1 MDGKYSLK
9 VTEILS
15 LANEEAL
22 RLGNNYIAPEHIFLG
37 MMRLGSGVAYEYLQD
52 KKVDLSK
59 IKHSIDSSLKTNE
72 EIAPGQFPMLK
83 NSEKILT
90 YSLLEARLAKKP
102 EADTEHLLLAFLKYD
117 NSMIY
122 GLLNNEYNI
131 SYVDVNKYL
140 GAGVTKM
147 SNETPNFSAS
157 GENSEEEDDK
167 FETSM
172 AGKDNYSSKTANT
185 TKSKSKTPA
194 LDSFGKD
201 LTEAA
206 AAGKLDPVVGRDAEI
221 ERVMQI
227 LTRRKKNNPV
237 LIGEPG
243 VGKTAIVEGL
253 ADRIVKRQAPHL
265 LLDKKIMSIDMG
277 SLVAG
282 TKYRGQFEE
291 RLKSIL
297 KELEEHPEIIAFIDE
312 IHTIIGAGATPGSL
326 DAANMMK
333 PALSRGTIQ
342 CIGTTTLNE
351 YRQSIEKDGA
361 LERRFQKII
370 INPTTKEE
378 TLDILK
384 NIKERYEYHHNVKY
398 SDEVLKAAVD
408 YADRYIT
415 DRSFPDKAIDI
426 IDEAG
431 SRSHLLT
438 VKVPSHIKELEE
450 QINELQ
456 KNKAEAV
463 LKEDFTL
470 ANEYKSQEA
479 EVNKTL
485 TAAKSEWE
493 KEMRKNSVEITTEH
507 IAEVVSMISN
517 VPVTRMV
524 EAEQEKLRKISQTL
538 KSKVIGQDASIDI
551 ISKCILR
558 NKMGLQDPNK
568 PIGSFIFLGPTGVG
582 KTYLTKVLG
591 EFMFNSKDS
600 IIRVDMSEF
609 MEKFTVSRL
618 IGSPPGYVGYEEG
631 GQLTEKVRRNPYS
644 IVLFDEIEKAHPDVF
659 NLLLQILDEGYITD
673 NLGRKIDFKNTI
685 IIMTSNVGSRQLKDF
700 GSGIGYSNIIR
711 TDDSAYA
718 RAQIQKSLEKTFSP
732 EFLNRIDEIL
742 YFEHLKKEDI
752 IKIVDIELMPV
763 MSRIQ
768 KAGYNINI
776 TDEAKAKL
784 ADEGY
789 HKQYGAR
796 PLKRVLQKYIDNA
809 VAEALVNGDKPL
821 GYCFDVILKD
831 GEIKMS

>member
-1 MDGKYSLK
+1 MEGKYSLK

-22 RLGNNYIAPEHIFLG
+22 RLGNNYIAPEHLFLG
-37 MMRLGSGVAYEYLQD
+37 LIRLNEGVAYDYLQS
-52 KKVDLSK
+52 KNVDINK
-59 IKHSIDSSLKTNE
+59 IKHTIDSNLRTNE
-72 EIAPGQFPMLK
+72 EVGEAQIPMLK

-90 YSLLEARLAKKP
+90 YSLLEARIAKKS
-102 EADTEHLLLAFLKYD
+102 EADTEHLLLALLKYD

-122 GLLNNEYNI
+122 GLLNSEYNI
-131 SYVDVNKYL
+131 TYTDVRNYL
-140 GAGVTKM
+140 GTGELKPASRPVD
-147 SNETPNFSAS
+147 FSAS
-157 GENSEEEDDK
+157 SENSEEEDDK

-172 AGKDNYSSKTANT
+172 AGKDNYSSKTTT

-201 LTEAA
+201 LTAAA

-384 NIKERYEYHHNVKY
+384 NLKERYEYHHNVKY

-415 DRSFPDKAIDI
+415 DRTFPDKAIDI

-438 VKVPSHIKELEE
+438 VKVPSHIKELEQ

-456 KNKAEAV
+456 KSKAEAV

-485 TAAKSEWE
+485 TVAKSEWE
-493 KEMRKNSVEITTEH
+493 KELRKNSVQITTEH

-551 ISKCILR
+551 ICK
-558 NKMGLQDPNK
+558 
-568 PIGSFIFLGPTGVG
+568 
-582 KTYLTKVLG
+582 
-591 EFMFNSKDS
+591 
-600 IIRVDMSEF
+600 
-609 MEKFTVSRL
+609 
-618 IGSPPGYVGYEEG
+618 
-631 GQLTEKVRRNPYS
+631 
-644 IVLFDEIEKAHPDVF
+644 
-659 NLLLQILDEGYITD
+659 
-673 NLGRKIDFKNTI
+673 
-685 IIMTSNVGSRQLKDF
+685 
-700 GSGIGYSNIIR
+700 
-711 TDDSAYA
+711 
-718 RAQIQKSLEKTFSP
+718 
-732 EFLNRIDEIL
+732 
-742 YFEHLKKEDI
+742 
-752 IKIVDIELMPV
+752 
-763 MSRIQ
+763 
-768 KAGYNINI
+768 
-776 TDEAKAKL
+776 
-784 ADEGY
+784 
-789 HKQYGAR
+789 
-796 PLKRVLQKYIDNA
+796 
-809 VAEALVNGDKPL
+809 
-821 GYCFDVILKD
+821 
-831 GEIKMS
+831 

>member
-1 MDGKYSLK
+1 MEGKYSLK

-22 RLGNNYIAPEHIFLG
+22 RLGNNYIAPEHLFLG
-37 MMRLGSGVAYEYLQD
+37 LIRLNEGVAYDYLQS
-52 KKVDLSK
+52 KNVDINK
-59 IKHSIDSSLKTNE
+59 IKHTIDSNLRTNE
-72 EIAPGQFPMLK
+72 EVGEAQIPMLK

-90 YSLLEARLAKKP
+90 YSLLEARIAKKS
-102 EADTEHLLLAFLKYD
+102 EADTEHLLLALLKYD

-122 GLLNNEYNI
+122 GLLNSEYNI
-131 SYVDVNKYL
+131 TYTDVRNYL
-140 GAGVTKM
+140 GTGELKPASRPVD
-147 SNETPNFSAS
+147 FSAS
-157 GENSEEEDDK
+157 SENSEEEDDK

-172 AGKDNYSSKTANT
+172 AGKDNYSSKTTT

-201 LTEAA
+201 LTAAA

-384 NIKERYEYHHNVKY
+384 NLKERYEYHHNVKY

-415 DRSFPDKAIDI
+415 DRTFPDKAIDI

-438 VKVPSHIKELEE
+438 VKVPSHIKELEQ

-456 KNKAEAV
+456 KSKAEAV

-485 TAAKSEWE
+485 TVAKSEWE
-493 KEMRKNSVEITTEH
+493 KELRKNSVEITTEH

-763 MSRIQ
+763 ISRIQ

-809 VAEALVNGDKPL
+809 VAEALVNGDKEK

-831 GEIKMS
+831 GEITIS

>member
-1 MDGKYSLK
+1 MEGKYSLK

-22 RLGNNYIAPEHIFLG
+22 RLGNNYIAPEHLFLG
-37 MMRLGSGVAYEYLQD
+37 LIRLNEGVAYDYLQS
-52 KKVDLSK
+52 KNVDINK
-59 IKHSIDSSLKTNE
+59 IKHTIDSNLRTNE
-72 EIAPGQFPMLK
+72 EVGETQIPMLK

-90 YSLLEARLAKKP
+90 YSLLEARIAKKS
-102 EADTEHLLLAFLKYD
+102 EADTEHLLLALLKYD

-122 GLLNNEYNI
+122 GLLNSEYNI
-131 SYVDVNKYL
+131 TYTDVRNYL
-140 GAGVTKM
+140 GTGELKPASRPVD
-147 SNETPNFSAS
+147 FSAS
-157 GENSEEEDDK
+157 SENSEEEDDK

-172 AGKDNYSSKTANT
+172 AGKDNYSSKTTT

-206 AAGKLDPVVGRDAEI
+206 AAGNLDPVVGRDAEI

-384 NIKERYEYHHNVKY
+384 NLKERYEYHHNVKY

-415 DRSFPDKAIDI
+415 DRTFPDKAIDI

-438 VKVPSHIKELEE
+438 VKVPSHIKELEQ

-456 KNKAEAV
+456 KSKAEAV

-485 TAAKSEWE
+485 TVAKSEWE
-493 KEMRKNSVEITTEH
+493 KELRKNSVEITTEH

-631 GQLTEKVRRNPYS
+631 GQLTEKVRRNPCS

-763 MSRIQ
+763 ISRIK
-768 KAGYNINI
+768 KAGYDINI
-776 TDEAKAKL
+776 SDEAKTKL

-809 VAEALVNGDKPL
+809 VAEALVNGDKEK

-831 GEIKMS
+831 GEVTIS

>member
-1 MDGKYSLK
+1 MNGKYSTNI
-9 VTEILS
+9 TEILS

-22 RLGNNYIAPEHIFLG
+22 RLGNNYISPEHLFLG
-37 MMRLGSGVAYEYLQD
+37 LMRFGSGVAYEYLLS
-52 KKVDLSK
+52 KKVDLTK
-59 IKHSIDSSLKTNE
+59 IKHTIESNLRTNE
-72 EIAPGQFPMLK
+72 EITPTQFPLLK
-83 NSEKILT
+83 NAEKILT
-90 YSLLEARLAKKP
+90 YSLLEARFAKKT

-117 NSMIY
+117 NSIIY
-122 GLLNNEYNI
+122 GLLNSEYNI
-131 SYVDVNKYL
+131 SYMNVREYL
-140 GAGVTKM
+140 GIESPKT
-147 SNETPNFSAS
+147 TPSSFSS
-157 GENSEEEDDK
+157 SSENSEDDEDK
-167 FETSM
+167 FEASM
-172 AGKDNYSSKTANT
+172 AGNENMHSSSQTTTTNKT
-185 TKSKSKTPA
+185 KSKTPA

-206 AAGKLDPVVGRDAEI
+206 AAGKLDPVVGRDKEI

-361 LERRFQKII
+361 LERRFQKVII
-370 INPTTKEE
+370 TPTTKEE

-384 NIKERYEYHHNVKY
+384 NIRERYEYHHNVTY
-398 SDEVLKAAVD
+398 SDEVLEAAVE

-438 VKVPSHIKELEE
+438 IKVPNHIKELEE
-450 QINELQ
+450 QINDLQ
-456 KNKAEAV
+456 RCKAEAV

-470 ANEYKSQEA
+470 ANEYKTQEA
-479 EVNKTL
+479 EMNKKL
-485 TAAKSEWE
+485 SIAKGEWE
-493 KEMRKNSVEITTEH
+493 KEMRKNSVEITVEN

-517 VPVTRMV
+517 IPVTRMV
-524 EAEQEKLRKISQTL
+524 EAEQEKLRRISQTL
-538 KSKVIGQDASIDI
+538 KSKVIGQDASIDV

-568 PIGSFIFLGPTGVG
+568 PIGSFMFLGPTGVG

-685 IIMTSNVGSRQLKDF
+685 LIMTSNVGSRQLKDF

-711 TDDSAYA
+711 TDDGAYA

-742 YFEHLKKEDI
+742 YFEHLKKDDI
-752 IKIVDIELMPV
+752 IKIIDLELKPV
-763 MSRIQ
+763 INRIV
-768 KAGYNINI
+768 KAGFNINI

-784 ADEGY
+784 AEEGY

-809 VAEALVNGDKPL
+809 VAEALVNGDKKN
-821 GYCFDVILKD
+821 GYCFNVELKD

>member
-1 MDGKYSLK
+1 
-9 VTEILS
+9 
-15 LANEEAL
+15 
-22 RLGNNYIAPEHIFLG
+22 
-37 MMRLGSGVAYEYLQD
+37 
-52 KKVDLSK
+52 
-59 IKHSIDSSLKTNE
+59 
-72 EIAPGQFPMLK
+72 
-83 NSEKILT
+83 
-90 YSLLEARLAKKP
+90 
-102 EADTEHLLLAFLKYD
+102 
-117 NSMIY
+117 
-122 GLLNNEYNI
+122 
-131 SYVDVNKYL
+131 
-140 GAGVTKM
+140 
-147 SNETPNFSAS
+147 
-157 GENSEEEDDK
+157 
-167 FETSM
+167 
-172 AGKDNYSSKTANT
+172 
-185 TKSKSKTPA
+185 
-194 LDSFGKD
+194 
-201 LTEAA
+201 
-206 AAGKLDPVVGRDAEI
+206 
-221 ERVMQI
+221 
-227 LTRRKKNNPV
+227 
-237 LIGEPG
+237 
-243 VGKTAIVEGL
+243 
-253 ADRIVKRQAPHL
+253 
-265 LLDKKIMSIDMG
+265 
-277 SLVAG
+277 
-282 TKYRGQFEE
+282 
-291 RLKSIL
+291 
-297 KELEEHPEIIAFIDE
+297 
-312 IHTIIGAGATPGSL
+312 
-326 DAANMMK
+326 
-333 PALSRGTIQ
+333 
-342 CIGTTTLNE
+342 
-351 YRQSIEKDGA
+351 
-361 LERRFQKII
+361 
-370 INPTTKEE
+370 
-378 TLDILK
+378 
-384 NIKERYEYHHNVKY
+384 VKY

-415 DRSFPDKAIDI
+415 DRTFPDKAIDI

-763 MSRIQ
+763 ISRIQ

-796 PLKRVLQKYIDNA
+796 PLKRVLQKHIDNA

-821 GYCFDVILKD
+821 GYCFNVDLKE
-831 GEIKMS
+831 GEITLS

>member
-1 MDGKYSLK
+1 MEGKYSLK

-22 RLGNNYIAPEHIFLG
+22 RLGNNYIAPEHLFLG
-37 MMRLGSGVAYEYLQD
+37 LIRLNEGVAYDYLQS
-52 KKVDLSK
+52 KNVDINK
-59 IKHSIDSSLKTNE
+59 IKHTIDSNLRTNE
-72 EIAPGQFPMLK
+72 EVGEAQIPMLK

-90 YSLLEARLAKKP
+90 YSLLEARIAKKS
-102 EADTEHLLLAFLKYD
+102 EADTEHLLLALLKYD

-122 GLLNNEYNI
+122 GLLNSEYNI
-131 SYVDVNKYL
+131 TYSDVRNYL
-140 GAGVTKM
+140 GTGELKPASRPVD
-147 SNETPNFSAS
+147 FSAS
-157 GENSEEEDDK
+157 SENSEEEDDK

-172 AGKDNYSSKTANT
+172 AGKDNYSSKTTT

-384 NIKERYEYHHNVKY
+384 NLKERYEYHHNVKY

-415 DRSFPDKAIDI
+415 DRTFPDKAIDI

-438 VKVPSHIKELEE
+438 VKVPSHIKELEQ

-456 KNKAEAV
+456 KSKAEAV

-485 TAAKSEWE
+485 TVAKSEWE
-493 KEMRKNSVEITTEH
+493 KELRKNSVEITTEH

-551 ISKCILR
+551 ICKCILR

-763 MSRIQ
+763 ISRIK
-768 KAGYNINI
+768 KAGYDINI
-776 TDEAKAKL
+776 SDEAKAKL

-809 VAEALVNGDKPL
+809 VAEALVNGDKEK

-831 GEIKMS
+831 GEVTIS

>member
-15 LANEEAL
+15 LAGEEAL
-22 RLGNNYIAPEHIFLG
+22 RLGNNYIAPEHLFLG
-37 MMRLGSGVAYEYLQD
+37 LIRLNEGVANDYLQSKNVD
-52 KKVDLSK
+52 INKV
-59 IKHSIDSSLKTNE
+59 KHTIDSNLRTNE
-72 EIAPGQFPMLK
+72 EVGQGQIPMLK

-90 YSLLEARLAKKP
+90 YSLLEARIAKKQ
-102 EADTEHLLLAFLKYD
+102 EADTEHLLLALLKYD

-122 GLLNNEYNI
+122 GLLSSEYNI
-131 SYVDVNKYL
+131 TYTDVRNYL
-140 GAGVTKM
+140 GTGDIKPASKPESFT
-147 SNETPNFSAS
+147 SSA
-157 GENSEEEDDK
+157 ENPEEDDDK

-172 AGKDNYSSKTANT
+172 AGNDNYSAKTTT

-201 LTEAA
+201 LTDAA
-206 AAGKLDPVVGRDAEI
+206 AAGKLDPVVGRDTEI

-237 LIGEPG
+237 LIGDPG

-253 ADRIVKRQAPHL
+253 ATRIVNRQAPHL

-361 LERRFQKII
+361 LERRFQKVII
-370 INPTTKEE
+370 SPTTKEE

-384 NIKERYEYHHNVKY
+384 NLKERYEYHHNVKY
-398 SDEVLKAAVD
+398 SDEVLEAAVE

-431 SRSHLLT
+431 SRSHLLN
-438 VKVPSHIKELEE
+438 VKVPSHIKELENK
-450 QINELQ
+450 INDLQ
-456 KNKAEAV
+456 KSKAEAV

-470 ANEYKSQEA
+470 ANEYKTQEA
-479 EVNKTL
+479 EVNKEL
-485 TAAKSEWE
+485 NKAKAEWE
-493 KEMRKNSVEITTEH
+493 KELRQNSVEITIEN

-538 KSKVIGQDASIDI
+538 KSKVIGQDGCIDV

-568 PIGSFIFLGPTGVG
+568 PIGSFMFLGPTGVG

-711 TDDSAYA
+711 TDDSSYA

-752 IKIVDIELMPV
+752 IRIIDLEIQPV
-763 MSRIQ
+763 ISRIR
-768 KAGYNINI
+768 KAGFDINI
-776 TDEAKAKL
+776 TDEAKAKISE
-784 ADEGY
+784 EGY

-809 VAEALVNGDKPL
+809 VAEALVNGDKEI
-821 GYCFDVILKD
+821 GYCFNVTVEDDK
-831 GEIKMS
+831 IKMS

>member
-1 MDGKYSLK
+1 MEGKYSTK
-9 VTEILS
+9 VNEIIS
-15 LANEEAL
+15 LANEEAI

-37 MMRLGSGVAYEYLQD
+37 LLRLGSGVAYEYLQD
-52 KKVDLSK
+52 KKVDLSRLK
-59 IKHSIDSSLKTNE
+59 YTIDSNLKTNE
-72 EIAPGQFPMLK
+72 EIAPSQFPMLK

-90 YSLLEARLAKKP
+90 YSLLEARKDKKT

-117 NSMIY
+117 NNIIY
-122 GLLNNEYNI
+122 SLLNNKYNI
-131 SYVDVNKYL
+131 SYIDVNKYL
-140 GAGVTKM
+140 GKGDTNEVNQTQNLSS
-147 SNETPNFSAS
+147 SNENP
-157 GENSEEEDDK
+157 ENEDDK

-172 AGKDNYSSKTANT
+172 AGDENYSSKTSTT

-206 AAGKLDPVVGRDAEI
+206 AAGKLDPVVGRDEEI

-253 ADRIVKRQAPHL
+253 ADRIVKKQAPHL

-370 INPTTKEE
+370 VNPTTKEE
-378 TLDILK
+378 TLEILK
-384 NIKERYEYHHNVKY
+384 NIKERYEYHHNVTY
-398 SDEVLKAAVD
+398 SDEVLEAAVE
-408 YADRYIT
+408 YSNRYIT
-415 DRSFPDKAIDI
+415 DRSFPDKAIDV

-450 QINELQ
+450 KINELQ
-456 KNKAEAV
+456 KYKAEAV
-463 LKEDFTL
+463 LKEDFTQ

-479 EVNKTL
+479 EANKQL
-485 TAAKSEWE
+485 SIAKADWE
-493 KEMRKNSVEITTEH
+493 KEMRKNSVEITVEN

-524 EAEQEKLRKISQTL
+524 EAEQEKLRNIANTL
-538 KSKVIGQDASIDI
+538 KSKVIGQDSSIDVLC
-551 ISKCILR
+551 KCILR

-568 PIGSFIFLGPTGVG
+568 PIGSFMFLGPTGVG
-582 KTYLTKVLG
+582 KTYLTKILG

-600 IIRVDMSEF
+600 IIRVDMSEY
-609 MEKFTVSRL
+609 MEKHTVSRL
-618 IGSPPGYVGYEEG
+618 IGAPPGYVGYEEG

-644 IVLFDEIEKAHPDVF
+644 IVLFDEIEKAHSDVF
-659 NLLLQILDEGYITD
+659 NILLQILDEGHLTD

-711 TDDSAYA
+711 TDDGTYA

-752 IKIVDIELMPV
+752 VKIIDIELIPV
-763 MSRIQ
+763 ISRIR
-768 KAGYNINI
+768 KTGYDISI
-776 TDEAKAKL
+776 TDEAKAKM
-784 ADEGY
+784 AEEGY

-809 VAEALVNGDKPL
+809 VAEALVNGDKEK
-821 GYCFDVILKD
+821 GYCFKIDLKD
-831 GEIKMS
+831 GAVTLS